1 MKMSSHPSVRTSF
14 FIRFLLFTIVLG
26 NIYVGL
32 QALAHSFNFHALD
45 MHIRWYAFK
54 AAPWWNLLLLV
65 GVLIT
70 LRGAQKI
77 YKNGPPSFYIYLLG
91 KIICMLAWMV
101 LSFLEYRIS
110 GLPYP
115 IILLPVIMGLQ
126 GLYPM
131 VLYLSLRKSKT
142 RK

>member
-1 MKMSSHPSVRTSF
+1 MAIHSAVRASF
-14 FIRFLLFTIVLG
+14 FTRFLLVTIILG
-26 NIYVGL
+26 NIYLGL

-45 MHIRWYAFK
+45 TYIRWYGFK

-65 GVLIT
+65 GVLVT

-77 YKNGPPSFYIYLLG
+77 FKNGRPSFYIYLAG
-91 KIICMLAWMV
+91 KGICLIAFVV
-101 LSFLEYRIS
+101 LSFWEYHIS

-115 IILLPVIMGLQ
+115 FILLPVIIAME

-131 VLYLSLRKSKT
+131 VLYLSLRNTKT
-142 RK
+142 RR